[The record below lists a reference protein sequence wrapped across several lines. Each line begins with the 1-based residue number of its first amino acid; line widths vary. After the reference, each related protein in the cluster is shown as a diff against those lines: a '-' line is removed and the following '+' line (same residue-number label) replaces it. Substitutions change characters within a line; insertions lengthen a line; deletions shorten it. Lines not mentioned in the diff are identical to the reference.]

1 MPNAARAAP
10 ASCVAGGVQIMPTSP
25 PDAVGA
31 TPEEI
36 RRVAGALT
44 DDRLAAIA
52 ATEASLAEIEVAAAY
67 AKGIGDVP
75 GRDGHALV
83 GRAAAVFDIL
93 NADAELLEPE
103 R

>member
-1 MPNAARAAP
+1 M
-10 ASCVAGGVQIMPTSP
+10 STSP
-25 PDAVGA
+25 RDAVRA

-52 ATEASLAEIEVAAAY
+52 ATGASIAEIELAAAY

-75 GRDGHALV
+75 GREGYPLA
-83 GRAAAVFDIL
+83 GRAAALFDIL
-93 NADAELLEPE
+93 SVDEELLGPE